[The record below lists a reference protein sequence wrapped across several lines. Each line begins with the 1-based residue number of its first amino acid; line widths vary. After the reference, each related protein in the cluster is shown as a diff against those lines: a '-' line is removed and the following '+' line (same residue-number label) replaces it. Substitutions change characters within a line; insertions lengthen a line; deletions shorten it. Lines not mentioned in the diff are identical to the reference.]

1 MIWVTEDCFSAQLT
15 VLIFFCE
22 ALSGLNLRD
31 SLDCFTSFCSLV
43 GSGTHWYNSLTS
55 FTLCFIILFF
65 FSLDVAIHNV
75 FSIESFCSF
84 MMQGSSWGYM
94 ESTFIQ
100 FMALIQKYFLSPC
113 ILKRAK
119 HTHTHTHTYTHT
131 HTHTHTHISCS
142 VVLPLSVVLLLCFCK
157 IFFPPKM

>member
-1 MIWVTEDCFSAQLT
+1 MIWVTEDCFSVWLT

-31 SLDCFTSFCSLV
+31 SLDCFSSFCSLV
-43 GSGTHWYNSLTS
+43 GSGTCWYNSSTS
-55 FTLCFIILFF
+55 FTLCFILLSF
-65 FSLDVAIHNV
+65 FSFDVAIHNA

-100 FMALIQKYFLSPC
+100 FMALIQKYFLSPY

-119 HTHTHTHTYTHT
+119 HTHTHTHTHT
-131 HTHTHTHISCS
+131 SCS

-157 IFFPPKM
+157 IFFFPPKCNRNV